1 MTKREDLDYESLKK
15 ALEAELEVLRE
26 ELKGIG
32 RVNPDN
38 PADWE
43 ALPEPM
49 DTSASDKNESADSI
63 EEFEL
68 NTAILKQLEIK
79 WNAVKE
85 ALSEIEE
92 GTYGFCKISGEP
104 IEKERLEANPS
115 ARTCLAHA

>member
-1 MTKREDLDYESLKK
+1 MRKDLDIETIKK
-15 ALEAELEVLRE
+15 ALESELTILRE
-26 ELKGIG
+26 ELKSVG
-32 RVNPDN
+32 RINPDN

-63 EEFEL
+63 EEFEV
-68 NTAILKQLEIK
+68 NTAILKQLEAR
-79 WNAVKE
+79 WNAVKD
-85 ALSEIEE
+85 ALSEIES
-92 GTYGFCKISGEP
+92 GTYGICKVGGEE

>member
-1 MTKREDLDYESLKK
+1 MTKRDDLDYELFKK
-15 ALEAELEVLRE
+15 ALEAELELLRG

-49 DTSASDKNESADSI
+49 DTSTADKNESADSI
-63 EEFEL
+63 EEFEV
-68 NTAILKQLEIK
+68 NTAIVKSLETR
-79 WNAVKE
+79 WNAVKD
-85 ALSEIEE
+85 ALAEIEE
-92 GTYGFCKISGEP
+92 GTYGFCQIGGEP

-115 ARTCLAHA
+115 ARTCLNHA

>member
-1 MTKREDLDYESLKK
+1 MKRTDLDIEALKRSL
-15 ALEAELEVLRE
+15 ETELETLRE
-26 ELKGIG
+26 ELKSVG

-63 EEFEL
+63 EEFEV
-68 NTAILKQLEIK
+68 NTAILKQLEVR
-79 WNAVKE
+79 WNAVKD
-85 ALSEIEE
+85 ALSEIEND
-92 GTYGFCKISGEP
+92 TYGFCKISGEP

-115 ARTCLAHA
+115 ARTCLKHN